1 MELKVQS
8 IHFDADIKLE
18 EFIKERV
25 NKLTQ
30 FFDNIVS
37 GEVYLRLDK
46 SRENENKVVEIKL
59 ILPGR
64 EVFSKRQCRTFE
76 EATDLSVEAL
86 RRQIRKYKGKLQ
98 AA

>member
-18 EFIKERV
+18 DFIKERV
-25 NKLTQ
+25 NKLSQ

-46 SRENENKVVEIKL
+46 SKDNENKVVEIKL

-86 RRQIRKYKGKLQ
+86 RRQIRKYKGKMQ